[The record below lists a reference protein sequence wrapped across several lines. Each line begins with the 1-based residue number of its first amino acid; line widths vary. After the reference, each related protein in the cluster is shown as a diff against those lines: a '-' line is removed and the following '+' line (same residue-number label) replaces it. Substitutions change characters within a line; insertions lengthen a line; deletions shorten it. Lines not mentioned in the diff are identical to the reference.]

1 MFQAY
6 LVYVLPLTWNHT
18 FLLRSFQWEVL
29 FKDHS
34 LGGVFITSELIT
46 TYGGQ
51 R

>member
-1 MFQAY
+1 MLQAH
-6 LVYVLPLTWNHT
+6 LVYVLPLTWNQT
-18 FLLRSFQWEVL
+18 FLLGSFQWGVL

-46 TYGGQ
+46 AYGGQ